1 MKVVQQ
7 MDQPRIGF
15 FGGSFDP
22 PHLGHLQIAKQ
33 AIEIANLDTLFFCPA
48 FHAPLK
54 ACPPIFSGEQSL
66 AMVKAMCA
74 SNNLIQ
80 TTDIEIA
87 HGKTRYTY
95 DTLLELQE
103 TFSNHLFYLILGGD
117 QFAQLHL
124 WKEVKELA
132 KVVTFLVFA
141 RDQDECAWPKLA
153 DIKVTFASNSLI
165 DLSSTTIRQQLNS
178 GKLPD
183 NTLPPEVVSY
193 IKEHN
198 FFPPR

>member
-54 ACPPIFSGEQSL
+54 DCPPFFSGEQRL

-74 SNNLIQ
+74 TNTLIQ

-87 HGKTRYTY
+87 HGKTRYTHE
-95 DTLLELQE
+95 TILELRKNFPNGQ
-103 TFSNHLFYLILGGD
+103 FYLILGAD
-117 QFAQLHL
+117 QFTQLHF
-124 WKEVKELA
+124 WKQAQELA
-132 KVVTFLVFA
+132 NMVTFLVFA
-141 RDQDECAWPKLA
+141 REKDECVWPELK
-153 DIKVTFASNSLI
+153 DIKVTFARNSLI
-165 DLSSTTIRQQLNS
+165 DLSSTTIRQQLCS
-178 GKLPD
+178 GNLPD
-183 NTLPPEVVSY
+183 NGLHPEVVAY
-193 IKEHN
+193 IKLQN
-198 FFPPR
+198 LFLPR

>member
-1 MKVVQQ
+1 
-7 MDQPRIGF
+7 MDQPAIGF

-22 PHLGHLQIAKQ
+22 PHQGHLQIAEQ
-33 AIEIANLDTLFFCPA
+33 AIKIASLDAVIFCPA

-54 ACPPIFSGEQSL
+54 DTSPMFSGEQRL
-66 AMVKAMCA
+66 AMLEAVCA
-74 SNNLIQ
+74 KHPLMQ
-80 TTDIEIA
+80 VTDIEIA